1 MKTFIVAS
9 VAFFAFTLAASAQ
22 VPDTNLINGK
32 ILIVD
37 ERDSVRQALAI
48 HAGKVLA
55 LGTNADIRKSAG
67 PQTRIIDLQGRTVVP
82 GLIDSHQH
90 AIRAG
95 LTFSTE
101 VNWVGVSSLTE
112 ALDRIRQRAASAK
125 PGTWIIVGGGWT
137 ANQFKE
143 RRRP

>member
-67 PQTRIIDLQGRTVVP
+67 PQTRTIDLQGRTVIP
-82 GLIDSHQH
+82 GLIDSHLH

-101 VNWVGVSSLTE
+101 VNWVGVPSLSE
-112 ALDRIRQRAASAK
+112 ALARIRQTAATMK
-125 PGTWIIVGGGWT
+125 PGAWVIVGGGWNT
-137 ANQFKE
+137 NQFSEK
-143 RRRP
+143 RLP